1 MEIRRLAV
9 LLPGKSLPGS
19 VWNDEFIVTR
29 MGPHPG
35 SQSLECQNV
44 LESPLGGLGL
54 RHLLPLMG
62 RKGVQLWQLD
72 LLPTLPGG

>member
-1 MEIRRLAV
+1 METRRPAV
-9 LLPGKSLPGS
+9 LLPGKSLLGS
-19 VWNDEFIVTR
+19 VWNDEFLVTG

-54 RHLLPLMG
+54 HHLLPRMG
-62 RKGVQLWQLD
+62 RKGVQLWQLA
-72 LLPTLPGG
+72 LPGG